1 MYNNVG
7 LSTARG
13 SGTNAYVQSNVANLS
28 FSRNKIVYNAE
39 EDIARA
45 EAEVNKA
52 PNLELLDHEYK
63 RLIEIKC
70 VEFED
75 LMEGKG
81 FSEEETN
88 LKVSEYRK
96 LLFNEFESG
105 RLNMDAELD
114 LRNSHSRA
122 KVAKQGRSNMRWAL
136 GIDASFVDGSSM
148 EKLKKASTT
157 ILKEANISQDKATLE
172 KEMEKSMMEKLL
184 EKIKKKREQKKEIK
198 NMKRAMRKKK
208 KDESDSSS
216 SDSDSSDSS
225 STNSSSS
232 DDSSNDSYSSLSDSS
247 SRSISSSSSSDNEKY
262 KKRKKE
268 GKRGRKFHK
277 KELKKPKSEGEEQI
291 SPSKKDIRKSKKQ
304 RENQQNSEL
313 LVPKEEPQEAP
324 HFTENRRRDHKRDG
338 GERRAEEEKDCCED
352 RSRGK
357 NLLRSTAAD
366 FFDDEGRS
374 NSNNLPA
381 QYRQAYTST
390 RERNRKS
397 EDDFKED
404 NRKRRHGDDN
414 RDRYRRRSRSR
425 EHGRRERKGKCTGE
439 RNA

>member
-81 FSEEETN
+81 FSEEEIN
-88 LKVSEYRK
+88 SKVSEYRK

-148 EKLKKASTT
+148 EK
-157 ILKEANISQDKATLE
+157 
-172 KEMEKSMMEKLL
+172 
-184 EKIKKKREQKKEIK
+184 
-198 NMKRAMRKKK
+198 
-208 KDESDSSS
+208 
-216 SDSDSSDSS
+216 
-225 STNSSSS
+225 
-232 DDSSNDSYSSLSDSS
+232 
-247 SRSISSSSSSDNEKY
+247 
-262 KKRKKE
+262 
-268 GKRGRKFHK
+268 
-277 KELKKPKSEGEEQI
+277 
-291 SPSKKDIRKSKKQ
+291 
-304 RENQQNSEL
+304 
-313 LVPKEEPQEAP
+313 
-324 HFTENRRRDHKRDG
+324 
-338 GERRAEEEKDCCED
+338 
-352 RSRGK
+352 
-357 NLLRSTAAD
+357 
-366 FFDDEGRS
+366 
-374 NSNNLPA
+374 
-381 QYRQAYTST
+381 
-390 RERNRKS
+390 
-397 EDDFKED
+397 
-404 NRKRRHGDDN
+404 
-414 RDRYRRRSRSR
+414 
-425 EHGRRERKGKCTGE
+425 
-439 RNA
+439 